1 MISQYNA
8 TEASPGPDNLLDV
21 VGRRLTLRGFV
32 VGDHLEAR
40 PQLLSEMAMWIMERR
55 MKWRETITEGVAG
68 APDAFVGLF
77 KGEQLGKVLVRVGP
91 DAIPSWAAHEAG
103 A

>member
-1 MISQYNA
+1 
-8 TEASPGPDNLLDV
+8 
-21 VGRRLTLRGFV
+21 
-32 VGDHLEAR
+32 
-40 PQLLSEMAMWIMERR
+40 
-55 MKWRETITEGVAG
+55 VAG

-91 DAIPSWAAHEAG
+91 DTIPSWAAHEAG